1 VGTFLD
7 VRHGDCL
14 ISRTDTDA
22 DALSSRS
29 TWGPGEVL
37 LMKHRSLAAYTA
49 RMLGATVGVGGA
61 SPPGSILGS
70 LESSG
75 GAELIIG
82 SNADYENR
90 S

>member
-1 VGTFLD
+1 
-7 VRHGDCL
+7 
-14 ISRTDTDA
+14 
-22 DALSSRS
+22 
-29 TWGPGEVL
+29 
-37 LMKHRSLAAYTA
+37 MKHRSLAAYTA